1 MGLLIKN
8 GTVVTALDRWV
19 GDVLCRDGRI
29 AALGPGLEAGAG
41 DEVVDASGAYVF
53 PGGVDPHV
61 HMALPVAGTVSS
73 DDFESGTA
81 AGVAG
86 GTTTI
91 IDFVHPERGQD
102 FLEALAARRREASR
116 AVADY
121 GLHMAVT
128 WWGEGTAAAMAHCVE
143 EGVPSFKIYLAYKET
158 VGLDDVHLVQA
169 MAAARAAGGMIL
181 VHAEHGEMVER
192 LRDRLAAEGKTEPRY
207 HALSRPP
214 ALEGEATARAATLA
228 GIEGVPLYV
237 VHVTCRESVAAVAAA
252 RGRGWPVSGETCPQY
267 LLLDPSAYE
276 RPGFEGAAYVMAPPL
291 RPREHQEELWN
302 ALAAG
307 VLEVVATDHCPF
319 TLEQKALGRED
330 FRRIPGGVA
339 GIEHRLVL
347 LYTFGVGRG
356 RIDLH
361 RFVDLVATRPAK
373 RFGLYPRK
381 GSITVGADAD
391 LVVWDPGATATLS
404 AATHHQRCDH
414 TPYEGFEV
422 EGLPAVVVAGG
433 RVQLRD
439 GDLRVEPGAGRFLA
453 RRLGSSPPVLS
464 SIRGES

>member
-19 GDVLCRDGRI
+19 GDVYCRDGAI
-29 AALGPGLEAGAG
+29 AALGPGLAAASG

-61 HMALPVAGTVSS
+61 HLELPVAGTVSS
-73 DDFESGTA
+73 DDFETGTA
-81 AGVAG
+81 AAIAG
-86 GTTTI
+86 GTTTV

-102 FLEALAARRREASR
+102 FGEALAARRREAAK

-121 GLHMAVT
+121 GLHLALT
-128 WWGEGTAAAMAHCVE
+128 WWGEGTAAGMARAVAA
-143 EGVPSFKIYLAYKET
+143 GVPSFKIYLAYKET
-158 VGLDDVHLVQA
+158 VGIDDAAVVAA
-169 MAAARAAGGMIL
+169 MAAAKEVGGLIL
-181 VHAEHGEMVER
+181 VHAEHGEMVEH
-192 LRDRLAAEGKTEPRY
+192 LRARLAAAGHTAPRY

-228 GIEGVPLYV
+228 GVAGVPLYV
-237 VHVTCRESVAAVAAA
+237 VHVTCREAVEALAAA
-252 RGRGWPVSGETCPQY
+252 RRRGWPVSGETCPQY
-267 LLLDPSAYE
+267 LLLDDSRYE
-276 RPGFEGAAYVMAPPL
+276 GPDFAGGAYVLAPPL
-291 RPREHQEELWN
+291 RTPADQEELWH

-319 TLEQKALGRED
+319 TLAQKRLGEDD

-339 GIEHRLVL
+339 GIEHRLGL
-347 LYTFGVGRG
+347 LWTFGVGQG

-361 RFVDLVATRPAK
+361 RFVDLVSTRPAR

-391 LVVWDPGATATLS
+391 LVVWDPEATATIS
-404 AATHHQRCDH
+404 AASHHQRCDH
-414 TPYEGFEV
+414 TPYEGFRLK
-422 EGLPAVVVAGG
+422 GQPAVVVAGG
-433 RVQLRD
+433 RVRCRD
-439 GDLRVEPGAGRFLA
+439 GDLRVERGAGRFLR
-453 RRLGSSPPVLS
+453 RRL
-464 SIRGES
+464 